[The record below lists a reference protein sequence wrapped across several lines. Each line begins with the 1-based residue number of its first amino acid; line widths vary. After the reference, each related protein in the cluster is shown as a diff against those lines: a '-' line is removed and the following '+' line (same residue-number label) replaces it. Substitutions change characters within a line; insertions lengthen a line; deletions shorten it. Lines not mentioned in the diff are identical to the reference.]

1 MCPWFKLYHLPHG
14 PPKIQVLM
22 QSEMFPQLVCQQLFL
37 DRRIFVQAMLCQVP
51 FGGTVE
57 EVEVHG
63 TSCPVSVSY

>member
-1 MCPWFKLYHLPHG
+1 
-14 PPKIQVLM
+14 M

-57 EVEVHG
+57 EEEVHG